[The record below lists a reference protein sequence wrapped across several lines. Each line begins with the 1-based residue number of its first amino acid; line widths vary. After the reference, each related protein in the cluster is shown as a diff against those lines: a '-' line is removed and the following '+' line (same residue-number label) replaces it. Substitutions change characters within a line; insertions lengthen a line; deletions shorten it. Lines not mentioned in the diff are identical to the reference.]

1 MTRSQLPLGGASGNQ
16 TVAQIER
23 DDKPRHE
30 SSGRR
35 DIWRRWAD
43 TTPNKRS
50 PRETSEC
57 HQQFLSLRG
66 QEAGYMAST

>member
-35 DIWRRWAD
+35 DI
-43 TTPNKRS
+43 
-50 PRETSEC
+50 
-57 HQQFLSLRG
+57 
-66 QEAGYMAST
+66 